1 MLPQKMGDSGGGR
14 WAMLPR
20 HIAESERRC
29 CQEGCLRGCGKPCRL
44 RRRTWGNDSIS
55 ASLIAGKAV
64 LLRVGRVCADGA
76 GRGLNG
82 AHTRRRSGGRAWE
95 NARRAVGAQEETA
108 VESARVFAPIVAI
121 CKRNVTGTAEPIVRK
136 RVSINRLP
144 QDDTPQSNRI
154 NGAGVCATRC
164 HPQAQCYGDRGA
176 DCAKVRV
183 NQPRGAG

>member
-29 CQEGCLRGCGKPCRL
+29 CREGCLRGAASRAACEDGRG
-44 RRRTWGNDSIS
+44 TMT
-55 ASLIAGKAV
+55 ASLQAWLPERLFCFG
-64 LLRVGRVCADGA
+64 LGVCADGA

-108 VESARVFAPIVAI
+108 VALARVFAPLVAI
-121 CKRNVTGTAEPIVRK
+121 RKLNVMETAEWIVRK

-154 NGAGVCATRC
+154 NGADVCANRC
-164 HPQAQCYGDRGA
+164 HLHAQCYGDRGA
-176 DCAKVRV
+176 DCTKARV

>member
-20 HIAESERRC
+20 HIAETERRC

-44 RRRTWGNDSIS
+44 RRRAWAMT
-55 ASLIAGKAV
+55 ASLQAWLPERLFCFG
-64 LLRVGRVCADGA
+64 LSVCADGA

-82 AHTRRRSGGRAWE
+82 VHTRRRSGGRAWE

-108 VESARVFAPIVAI
+108 VESAQVFAPLVAI
-121 CKRNVTGTAEPIVRK
+121 CKLNVTGTAKPIVRK

-154 NGAGVCATRC
+154 NGADVCATRC
-164 HPQAQCYGDRGA
+164 HLQAQCYGEREA
-176 DCAKVRV
+176 DCAKARV
-183 NQPRGAG
+183 NQPTSAR

>member
-29 CQEGCLRGCGKPCRL
+29 CREGCLRGCGKPCRL
-44 RRRTWGNDSIS
+44 RRRAWGNDGIS
-55 ASLIAGKAV
+55 ASLVAGKAV

-108 VESARVFAPIVAI
+108 VALARVFAPLVAI
-121 CKRNVTGTAEPIVRK
+121 RKLNVMETAEWIVRK

-154 NGAGVCATRC
+154 NGADVCATCC
-164 HPQAQCYGDRGA
+164 HLQAQCYGDRGA
-176 DCAKVRV
+176 DCTKARV

>member
-29 CQEGCLRGCGKPCRL
+29 CREGCLRGAA
-44 RRRTWGNDSIS
+44 RRAACEDGRGAMT
-55 ASLIAGKAV
+55 ASLQAWLPERLFCFG
-64 LLRVGRVCADGA
+64 LGVCADGA

-108 VESARVFAPIVAI
+108 VESAQVVAPLVAI
-121 CKRNVTGTAEPIVRK
+121 CKLNVTGTAEPIAKNACQSTERR
-136 RVSINRLP
+136 RVTVGYSLRNAWESPETLR
-144 QDDTPQSNRI
+144 T
-154 NGAGVCATRC
+154 
-164 HPQAQCYGDRGA
+164 
-176 DCAKVRV
+176 
-183 NQPRGAG
+183 